1 MPFAQGGAPSPAL
14 SEGQG
19 WRRQSHRN
27 SRSSCCSGDASSR
40 LSLSRL
46 SLRHD
51 ASCAGINATNSD
63 TRELSGEPLCGHGSP
78 RHGASG
84 GAAGGRG
91 ASGGAGG
98 GRGASGGGGGS
109 IARESSRGSCGG
121 ACGFERTATHT
132 PRSVRAGTQAS
143 DARPSLDAA
152 LARGRGPAGQGERQ
166 AAQRRSVGAGVQ
178 GRAEDRPV
186 ALSEATGDAVRRK
199 SSAAG
204 GPISPPAS
212 SPGVGGEPRRGWS
225 VPRRSGPG
233 TRRRDSLSVEKQ
245 AAAAEAAAAAARAA
259 AEAEAEAERP

>member
-91 ASGGAGG
+91 ASGG
-98 GRGASGGGGGS
+98 GGGS

-121 ACGFERTATHT
+121 ASGIERTATHT

-225 VPRRSGPG
+225 VPRRPGPG

-245 AAAAEAAAAAARAA
+245 AAAAEAAAAAAREGA
-259 AEAEAEAERP
+259 R